1 MSKEKEKFHI
11 QAVLL
16 LLTFDTIPQ
25 ENQYT
30 IHWNRSKIH
39 NINVPVSAIN
49 DEKATQYWDKIIL

>member
-1 MSKEKEKFHI
+1 MYKRKRKIPYSSRFT
-11 QAVLL
+11 

-49 DEKATQYWDKIIL
+49 DEKDYAILR